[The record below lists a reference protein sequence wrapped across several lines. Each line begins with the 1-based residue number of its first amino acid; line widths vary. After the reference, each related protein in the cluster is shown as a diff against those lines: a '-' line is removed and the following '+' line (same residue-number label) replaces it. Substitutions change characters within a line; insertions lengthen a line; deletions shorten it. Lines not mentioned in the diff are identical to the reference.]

1 MNSNIIHH
9 KYSNTNTNKLAKD
22 IKSSTKEN
30 SLNTYYNANTIKNIK
45 LNILPHSLS
54 SNKNVI
60 VQP

>member
-9 KYSNTNTNKLAKD
+9 KYSNNNTNKLAKD

-30 SLNTYYNANTIKNIK
+30 SLNTYCDANTIKNIK
-45 LNILPHSLS
+45 LNILPQSLS